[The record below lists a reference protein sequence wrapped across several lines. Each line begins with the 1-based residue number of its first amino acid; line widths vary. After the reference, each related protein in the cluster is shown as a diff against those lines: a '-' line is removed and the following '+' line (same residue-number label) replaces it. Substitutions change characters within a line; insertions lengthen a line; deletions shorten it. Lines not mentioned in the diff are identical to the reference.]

1 MNTNIDYDEY
11 LDDDII
17 FYSIL
22 YSSVTVLFA
31 MAVLSK
37 FLTNEFRFG
46 FRSVLSLA
54 VLFLGEPLCQ
64 FFIKGPSGVFA
75 FAMCCL
81 VIYSILPAS
90 HLPVG
95 NKAVLVTGCDSGFGN
110 SLVKKLDS
118 IGMRVFATCL
128 SLNSPGAVSLQ
139 LACSGRVH
147 LLQLDVTSQK
157 DIETTVEYVKQHTG
171 GEGLWGLVNNAG
183 VWYYSE
189 LETTSETIFRKV
201 LEINLFGAIRLTKAL
216 LPLIRKSKGRI
227 VNVSS
232 LMGRLTMEGNGA
244 YSMSKHA
251 LLAFSDTL
259 RQEMKKWGV
268 HVSIIEPTGFYTEN
282 MKEHVINSRKAELW
296 DTMDEETKITYGQ
309 KYFDSIYDSI
319 IEGSNRYPDD
329 LTCVIRAMRSGLLSK
344 RPRNRYPCGTGADF
358 IMMLYPLLPV
368 WVADKL
374 ISLIS
379 IMPKDVRPAGL
390 D

>member
-17 FYSIL
+17 FYSVL

-139 LACSGRVH
+139 LACSGR
-147 LLQLDVTSQK
+147 LLYQTLNS
-157 DIETTVEYVKQHTG
+157 
-171 GEGLWGLVNNAG
+171 LWGLVNNAG

-296 DTMDEETKITYGQ
+296 DTMDEETKVTYGQ
-309 KYFDSIYDSI
+309 KYFDSIYESI

-368 WVADKL
+368 WLADKL